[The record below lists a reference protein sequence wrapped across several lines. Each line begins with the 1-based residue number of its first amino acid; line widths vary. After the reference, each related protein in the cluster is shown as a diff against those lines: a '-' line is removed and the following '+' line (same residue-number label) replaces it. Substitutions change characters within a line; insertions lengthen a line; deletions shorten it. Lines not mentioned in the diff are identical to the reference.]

1 MDERRRTFV
10 SAPSANTNAETVMN
24 EFFFFCFFFFCP
36 ITCRVSRKLSD
47 TSPETSLLLAEHNL
61 DSRKMKSHFLLFG
74 IAALAIH
81 AISAEV
87 RLFNPQHHNWL
98 GRCRHKDHQRRVL
111 PRSYVRRKFLFS
123 FSFTSNFQ
131 NDKFIQ
137 ASPLTIKS
145 VCRCFGLQKTLEEL
159 EAELEAEYQARK
171 AALILQAQINA
182 VRYIFSSL
190 KK

>member
-1 MDERRRTFV
+1 M
-10 SAPSANTNAETVMN
+10 S
-24 EFFFFCFFFFCP
+24 FFFFVFFFFCP
-36 ITCRVSRKLSD
+36 ITCSFEKALRHQPERIPLR
-47 TSPETSLLLAEHNL
+47 SPCRTQLGF
-61 DSRKMKSHFLLFG
+61 RKMKSHFLLFG

-87 RLFNPQHHNWL
+87 RLFNPQHHNRL

-137 ASPLTIKS
+137 ASPLTIKVFVGVL
-145 VCRCFGLQKTLEEL
+145 VCRKRSKSWKPSWRLNTKPGKQ
-159 EAELEAEYQARK
+159 R
-171 AALILQAQINA
+171 
-182 VRYIFSSL
+182 
-190 KK
+190 

>member
-1 MDERRRTFV
+1 M
-10 SAPSANTNAETVMN
+10 S
-24 EFFFFCFFFFCP
+24 FFFFVFCFCFCP
-36 ITCRVSRKLSD
+36 IACRVSRKLSD
-47 TSPETSLLLAEHNL
+47 IKPDKDSPEHPLAEHNL

-87 RLFNPQHHNWL
+87 RLFNPQHHNRL

-123 FSFTSNFQ
+123 YSFTSNFQ

-137 ASPLTIKS
+137 ASPLTIKVFVGVL
-145 VCRCFGLQKTLEEL
+145 VCRKRSKSWKPSWRLNTKPGKQ
-159 EAELEAEYQARK
+159 R
-171 AALILQAQINA
+171 
-182 VRYIFSSL
+182 
-190 KK
+190 